1 MLQRDAAPGI
11 HRVQDAAVNWYLVE
25 GEGGLTVVDAG
36 LPGSWQSLQG
46 AVATIGRRLEDV
58 AAVVLTHGHFDHVGF
73 AERARVELGVPV
85 WVHPDDRTMAAHP
98 LRYPFERPFPLYL
111 WRPRAAAMVLSM
123 LVPSLRV
130 EGVQEAR
137 TFADGDE
144 LPVPGRPRVVLCAGH
159 TPGHCA
165 LHLPD
170 RDALLSGDACVT
182 LDPYTARRGPRV
194 VARAATADSVQA
206 FASLERLA
214 ETGARIVLSGHGE
227 PWREGAE
234 AMVSRARR
242 VGIG

>member
-25 GEGGLTVVDAG
+25 GDGGLTVVDAG
-36 LPGSWQSLQG
+36 LPSSWQSLQG
-46 AVATIGRRLEDV
+46 AIATLGRRLEDV
-58 AAVVLTHGHFDHVGF
+58 QAVVLTHAHFDHVGF
-73 AERARVELGVPV
+73 AERARVQLGVPV
-85 WVHPDDRTMAAHP
+85 WVHADDREMATHP

-111 WRPRAAAMVLSM
+111 WRPRAAGMVLSM
-123 LVPSLRV
+123 LAPSLRI

-137 TFADGDE
+137 TFGNGEE
-144 LPVPGRPRVVLCAGH
+144 LPVPGRPRVVFTPGH

-194 VARAATADSVQA
+194 VARAATADSVRA

-214 ETGARIVLSGHGE
+214 ETRARTLLSGHGDV
-227 PWREGAE
+227 WREGAE
-234 AMVSRARR
+234 AMVGLARR
-242 VGIG
+242 AGIG